1 MTAHVDTSTQAPTP
15 DRAVAAALAGSAA
28 SSAVVPPDEAGPGTD
43 AALAEAARA
52 WRWVVGTE
60 ALDLYAIPEA
70 SPHWQ
75 ATCIAAGGALHRAR
89 VALAAEGLQ
98 AHITLLPEPAERTPG
113 AADRTR
119 AGVPGRGRNGASE
132 RWGGAGDRRSPAADR
147 RGGPTDRRGT
157 PETSHLARLVVTG
170 MIEITDE
177 AVALYA
183 ATDPTDALHRSE
195 PNSATHVAGAASH
208 VAGAAAGPAGLRRLR
223 SQPSSR
229 GVARELVK
237 AARAE
242 GVRLRLIR
250 DGDEYIGVMHGP
262 DTGEAWLRAGMACS
276 AVRLLARRLGLLTMT
291 AIADD
296 DHAPPVPASPARP
309 DRRSKSGRRLIGDR
323 EGWLNV
329 GIGTPYLRLR
339 LTPLLD

>member
-1 MTAHVDTSTQAPTP
+1 MTADVSVSAPAP
-15 DRAVAAALAGSAA
+15 DRTVAAALAGSAA
-28 SSAVVPPDEAGPGTD
+28 ASAVVPADEAGPGTD

-60 ALDLYAIPEA
+60 ALDLYAALDA

-98 AHITLLPEPAERTPG
+98 AHITLLPESSERT
-113 AADRTR
+113 
-119 AGVPGRGRNGASE
+119 VYS
-132 RWGGAGDRRSPAADR
+132 
-147 RGGPTDRRGT
+147 GPTDRRRGA
-157 PETSHLARLVVTG
+157 PVSPHLARLVVTG
-170 MIEITDE
+170 TVEVTDE
-177 AVALYA
+177 ARELYA
-183 ATDPTDALHRSE
+183 ATDQTESLHRPDSFSR
-195 PNSATHVAGAASH
+195 PDARSPDGTADG
-208 VAGAAAGPAGLRRLR
+208 AAGPRRPR
-223 SQPSSR
+223 TPPSSR

-276 AVRLLARRLGLLTMT
+276 AVRLLARRFGLRTVT
-291 AIADD
+291 AVAGD

-309 DRRSKSGRRLIGDR
+309 ERPPRLGRRLIGDR

-339 LTPLLD
+339 LAPVTD

>member
-1 MTAHVDTSTQAPTP
+1 MTTDVSASAPAPTP
-15 DRAVAAALAGSAA
+15 DRTVAAALAGSAA
-28 SSAVVPPDEAGPGTD
+28 ASAVVPLDEAGPGTD

-60 ALDLYAIPEA
+60 ALDLYAVLDA

-98 AHITLLPEPAERTPG
+98 AHITLLPESSERT
-113 AADRTR
+113 
-119 AGVPGRGRNGASE
+119 VHS
-132 RWGGAGDRRSPAADR
+132 
-147 RGGPTDRRGT
+147 GPTDRRRGAPVT
-157 PETSHLARLVVTG
+157 PHLARLVVTG
-170 MIEITDE
+170 TVEVTDE
-177 AVALYA
+177 ARELYA
-183 ATDPTDALHRSE
+183 ATDQTEAFPRPDARATDGPTD
-195 PNSATHVAGAASH
+195 G
-208 VAGAAAGPAGLRRLR
+208 AAGPRRPR
-223 SQPSSR
+223 TPPSGR
-229 GVARELVK
+229 AAARELVK

-242 GVRLRLIR
+242 GVRLRLVR

-276 AVRLLARRLGLLTMT
+276 AVRLLARRLGLRTVT
-291 AIADD
+291 AVAGD

-309 DRRSKSGRRLIGDR
+309 DRPPRLGRRLIGDR

-339 LTPLLD
+339 LAPMAGWPDGQVPAEPQQRQNGWPDGSA